1 MNIVV
6 DMDTNIYNFE
16 SNLISCNKC
25 YNVYQ
30 YYDYLSHSE
39 VCISSGN
46 IINNYVNNYENNNA
60 NMDIEDEADEY
71 EDGEDDEADDD
82 NDTYINYDYI
92 NDSNNTNMTYDL
104 YNPFINRNFINN
116 NNNENDNINNLS
128 NYMENININNSNQNQ
143 NYNQSHSTIGIKDL
157 SLYSIIKHIPEDL
170 SCTICLNNYN
180 KGSEFY
186 IMNCNHSFCV
196 TCTERWFKSNTCC
209 PLCRKSYI

>member
-1 MNIVV
+1 MNIVI

-39 VCISSGN
+39 ICISSGN
-46 IINNYVNNYENNNA
+46 VINNYVNNYA

-71 EDGEDDEADDD
+71 EDDEENEIENN

-104 YNPFINRNFINN
+104 YNPFINRNFNNNINN
-116 NNNENDNINNLS
+116 NNDNYNINNLS
-128 NYMENININNSNQNQ
+128 NYMENININNSNQN
-143 NYNQSHSTIGIKDL
+143 YNHNHIPIGIKDL

-180 KGSEFY
+180 KGSSFY